1 MLWMIRSKLYL
12 FSMQVLERPPLEEV
26 VPFYRGYLSTAQGS
40 TLFEA
45 LDDATARFNSV
56 VGSISEEQSA
66 YRYAP
71 GKWSVKE
78 VVQHMIDCE
87 RIFQYRAMCFARK
100 DATSLPGFDED
111 HHAANRGAD
120 ARSIADLRAEHDVLR
135 ASTMSLFRSF
145 SSEMLLN
152 TGLANERRF
161 TVRAL
166 GWTIA
171 GHALHHIHII
181 QQRYLDH
188 GQA

>member
-1 MLWMIRSKLYL
+1 MIRSKPYL
-12 FSMQVLERPPLEEV
+12 FGMQDLEKPPLEEV

-45 LDDATARFNSV
+45 LDDAALRFSSV
-56 VGSISEEQSA
+56 VGSISDEQAA

-78 VVQHMIDCE
+78 VVQHIIDCE
-87 RIFQYRAMCFARK
+87 RIFQYRALCFARK
-100 DATSLPGFDED
+100 DTTPLPGFDED
-111 HHAANRGAD
+111 HYATNSGAD
-120 ARSIADLRAEHDVLR
+120 ARSIAALCAEHDTLR
-135 ASTMSLFRSF
+135 ASTMQLFLSF
-145 SSEMLLN
+145 SNEMLMN
-152 TGLANERRF
+152 VGLANERSF

>member
-1 MLWMIRSKLYL
+1 MKSSPYL
-12 FSMQVLERPPLEEV
+12 FGMQILERPPLEEV

-56 VGSISEEQSA
+56 AGSISEEQAA

-78 VVQHMIDCE
+78 VVQHVIDCE
-87 RIFQYRAMCFARK
+87 RIFQYRALCFARK
-100 DATSLPGFDED
+100 DATALPGFDED
-111 HHAANRGAD
+111 HYAAHSGAD

-135 ASTMSLFRSF
+135 ASTVSLFRSF
-145 SSEMLLN
+145 SDEMLLRK
-152 TGLANERRF
+152 GLANERSF

>member
-1 MLWMIRSKLYL
+1 MIRSKPYL
-12 FSMQVLERPPLEEV
+12 FGMQGLEKPPLEEV
-26 VPFYRGYLSTAQGS
+26 VPFYRGYLSMAHGS

-45 LDDATARFNSV
+45 LDDATQRFNSV
-56 VGSISEEQSA
+56 VGSISEEQAA

-78 VVQHMIDCE
+78 VVQHIIDCE
-87 RIFQYRAMCFARK
+87 RIFQYRALCFARK
-100 DATSLPGFDED
+100 DTTPLPGFEED
-111 HHAANRGAD
+111 QYAANSAAD
-120 ARSIADLRAEHDVLR
+120 ARSIAELCAEHDILR
-135 ASTMSLFRSF
+135 ASTMQLFRSF
-145 SSEMLLN
+145 SDAMLLN
-152 TGLANERRF
+152 VGLANDRSF